1 MKKQSL
7 LLTFSLLFICQFIGF
22 AQESTPIILDGP
34 EDWSYEKID
43 FPLDFVPSLPYEGF
57 EELRFAPGMFDA
69 SSSTYFTYLFV
80 LSIQNKEEL
89 PKNELKTLLS
99 KYYKGLCSVVATSKK
114 MAIDTSQI
122 KVRLKNLKKPSSQ
135 TKSYSVLINF
145 FDPFTNGQNILLNME
160 LEVIPNKQTKGVYV
174 LSIVSPQSKESVV
187 WKELYR
193 VKEKLKLQKII
204 STENR

>member
-7 LLTFSLLFICQFIGF
+7 LLTFSLLLICQFMGF
-22 AQESTPIILDGP
+22 AKESTPIILDGP
-34 EDWSYEKID
+34 KDWSYEKID
-43 FPLDFVPSLPYEGF
+43 FPLDFAPSLPYEGF
-57 EELRFAPGMFDA
+57 EELRFAPGMFDV

-80 LSIQNKEEL
+80 LSIQNKEEF
-89 PKNELKTLLS
+89 PQSELKTLLS
-99 KYYKGLCSVVATSKK
+99 KYYKGLCGAVATSKK

-122 KVRLKNLKKPSSQ
+122 KVRLKKLKKQSSQ
-135 TKSYSVLINF
+135 TISYSVLINF
-145 FDPFTNGQNILLNME
+145 FDPFTDGQNILLNME

-187 WKELYR
+187 WKELYG

-204 STENR
+204 SAENR